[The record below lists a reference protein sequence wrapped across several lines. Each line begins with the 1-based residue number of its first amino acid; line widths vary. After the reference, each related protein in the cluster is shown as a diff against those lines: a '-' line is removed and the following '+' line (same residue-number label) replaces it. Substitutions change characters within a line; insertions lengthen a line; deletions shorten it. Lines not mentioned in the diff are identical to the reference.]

1 MCFRGPVKMTNSIER
16 VRRYRAR
23 QKKQKGRRQFCVP
36 LRPEVASKVRKFAD
50 QESLSLPDAVE
61 RLLHGGLKRE
71 RGG

>member
-1 MCFRGPVKMTNSIER
+1 MKDSAARS
-16 VRRYRAR
+16 RRYRER
-23 QKKQKGRRQFCVP
+23 QRKQKGRRQFCVP